1 VFDKIENCPKPVVA
15 AVNGF
20 ALGGG
25 CELSMACHFRVAASN
40 AKFGQP
46 EVNLGLIPGYG
57 GTQRLTQLVGKGKAM
72 ELMMTADMVG
82 ADEAK
87 ALGLVNHVFPL
98 EELLQKTKDILQ
110 KIQGKAPVAVAK
122 VIACVNDAA
131 KGDADGFDKEIERF
145 GACFATE
152 DMKEGTNAFLEK
164 ENLCLKEN
172 NLYLHPQIF
181 FSMHARFTRNLLM
194 LCFGMAL
201 AHTSS
206 AQNAARIYV
215 EPDGWSIGTTLGESD
230 MWGNVGTKS
239 VLEHY
244 INSKYF
250 NRMGFMGGMF
260 GRYTVHPCFAI
271 RLGVNYGQLYA
282 TDKWN
287 YDLAKNSANQGTDAY
302 QRYARN
308 QDALDDVFEGEI
320 LFELT
325 PKRFNPESRGASR
338 KGQPYIAAGFTYF
351 HFEPFSTAAN
361 TTTWV
366 KNIRS

>member
-1 VFDKIENCPKPVVA
+1 
-15 AVNGF
+15 
-20 ALGGG
+20 
-25 CELSMACHFRVAASN
+25 
-40 AKFGQP
+40 
-46 EVNLGLIPGYG
+46 
-57 GTQRLTQLVGKGKAM
+57 
-72 ELMMTADMVG
+72 
-82 ADEAK
+82 
-87 ALGLVNHVFPL
+87 
-98 EELLQKTKDILQ
+98 
-110 KIQGKAPVAVAK
+110 
-122 VIACVNDAA
+122 
-131 KGDADGFDKEIERF
+131 
-145 GACFATE
+145 
-152 DMKEGTNAFLEK
+152 
-164 ENLCLKEN
+164 
-172 NLYLHPQIF
+172 
-181 FSMHARFTRNLLM
+181 MHARFTRNLLM

-366 KNIRS
+366 KTYDLDLEGEGFKGPGYPPKYSLWQPAIPLAIGYRWDIGEHLNLGVEYMYRYCFTSYLDGVSGKYVSDAAFQENLSPSNAALAEVTADKGHYTGLEAPNAAGNLRGVPGVKDSYSTLSIVLYYKINTNTRTWWK